1 LHSSFP
7 EESAQIVFTAGAA
20 TTTERGMTQENS
32 AGVRVI
38 VVANEKGG
46 SGKSTVAMHIAVA
59 LLKAGN
65 SVASIDLDSRQRSF
79 THYIDNR
86 LTWAR
91 KRGIELLT
99 PAHVCFDED
108 GEFAAA
114 ESLQAAEEEL
124 AATLQRLSEDH
135 RYIVIDTAGHN
146 QPLMQYALAS
156 ADTLITPLNDSF
168 VDLDVLGTI
177 DQETLA
183 VAGVSHYAR
192 TVESARQ
199 RRRQEGKTDT
209 DWIVARNRLS
219 MVSSRNKAAVG
230 AALQDLSQ
238 RLGFRYVEGLAERVV
253 FREFYPRGVTALD
266 ELNEATLGSRPTMS
280 HLSAQL
286 EVQNLLR
293 ALLNIGMGD
302 EKPAGEAAAA

>member
-1 LHSSFP
+1 MQSKL
-7 EESAQIVFTAGAA
+7 
-20 TTTERGMTQENS
+20 TTERAMTQENF

-46 SGKSTVAMHIAVA
+46 SGKSTVAVHIAVA
-59 LLKAGN
+59 LMKAGN
-65 SVASIDLDSRQRSF
+65 TVASIDLDSRQRSF

-91 KRGIELLT
+91 KRGVELLT
-99 PAHVCFDED
+99 PTHVCFDED
-108 GEFAAA
+108 AEFATPDN
-114 ESLQAAEEEL
+114 LQAAEEEL
-124 AATLQRLSEDH
+124 AATLQRLAEAH

-146 QPLMQYALAS
+146 QPLAQYAHAN

-177 DQETLA
+177 DPETLA
-183 VAGVSHYAR
+183 VAGLSHYAR
-192 TVESARQ
+192 SVESARQ
-199 RRRQEGKTDT
+199 RRRQEGKPEM
-209 DWIVARNRLS
+209 DWIVLRNRLS
-219 MVSSRNKAAVG
+219 MLSSRNKAAVD

-238 RLGFRYVEGLAERVV
+238 RLGFRYIEALAERVV

-293 ALLNIGMGD
+293 ALLNIGTA
-302 EKPAGEAAAA
+302 ETEPAAREADAA

>member
-1 LHSSFP
+1 
-7 EESAQIVFTAGAA
+7 
-20 TTTERGMTQENS
+20 MTQENS

-46 SGKSTVAMHIAVA
+46 SGKSTVAVHVAVA
-59 LLKAGN
+59 LMKAGN
-65 SVASIDLDSRQRSF
+65 TVASIDLDSRQRSF

-91 KRGIELLT
+91 KRGIELVT
-99 PAHVCFDED
+99 PTHVCFDED
-108 GEFAAA
+108 TEFATA
-114 ESLQAAEEEL
+114 ENLQAAEKEL
-124 AATLQRLSEDH
+124 AATLQRLAEDH

-146 QPLMQYALAS
+146 QPLTQYVHAN

-168 VDLDVLGTI
+168 VDLDVLGNV
-177 DQETLA
+177 DAETLA
-183 VAGVSHYAR
+183 VAGISHYAGI
-192 TVESARQ
+192 VEAARQ
-199 RRRQEGKTDT
+199 RRQLDGKPDT

-219 MVSSRNKAAVG
+219 MLSSRNKASVG
-230 AALQDLSQ
+230 AALQELSQ
-238 RLGFRYVEGLAERVV
+238 RLNFRYIEGLAERVV

-286 EVQNLLR
+286 EVQKLLR
-293 ALLNIGMGD
+293 ALLNMD
-302 EKPAGEAAAA
+302 AEAAEPAAEAHAA